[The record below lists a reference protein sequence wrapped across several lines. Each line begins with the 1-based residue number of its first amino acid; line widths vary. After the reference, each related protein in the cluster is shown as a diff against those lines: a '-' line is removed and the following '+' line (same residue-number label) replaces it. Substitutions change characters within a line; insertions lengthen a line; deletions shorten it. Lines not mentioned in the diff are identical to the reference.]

1 MSDSRRSRPFGDGDD
16 QARERSISVALI
28 AQLLSEEWD
37 VKIAPW
43 LRDRLDLL
51 ATVSPTTADEA
62 SAMKAAGDIFD
73 HIDEHHPERTYS
85 KGERLLVRVGT
96 LLSDIGKTGP
106 PHASEEQQELIARIF
121 AIENVSDR
129 DDVTLTAFF
138 AREKALRKPWVHS
151 WYYRIFPKQWQRHL
165 HSLMRQLGFDP
176 NTTTL
181 RAIHDIHASWTYD
194 LLSEA
199 DSGIPPRA
207 IPAAACHHRTRGDN
221 PRGIIADDDTYTED
235 FGQNTHYSR
244 AEKLVNALDI
254 YDACR
259 RRSQMTHREAID
271 ALAEEIGRRY
281 AHDDEFREI
290 LQDIITV
297 LNDEEETE

>member
-51 ATVSPTTADEA
+51 AILSPTTADEA

-73 HIDEHHPERTYS
+73 HIDEHHPERSYS
-85 KGERLLVRVGT
+85 RGERLLVRVGT

-106 PHASEEQQELIARIF
+106 PKANAEQQELIARIF
-121 AIENVSDR
+121 AVENVPDR
-129 DDVTLTAFF
+129 DEVTLTAFF
-138 AREKALRKPWVHS
+138 AREKALKKPWVHS
-151 WYYRIFPKQWQRHL
+151 WYYRIFSKQWQRHL
-165 HSLMRQLGFDP
+165 QGLMRQLGFDP
-176 NTTTL
+176 DTTTL
-181 RAIHDIHASWTYD
+181 RVIHDIHSAWTYD
-194 LLSEA
+194 LLSQS

-221 PRGIIADDDTYTED
+221 PRGIIDDDDTYTED

-259 RRSQMTHREAID
+259 RRSQMTHNEAMT
-271 ALAEEIGRRY
+271 ALAEEVSKRY
-281 AHDDEFREI
+281 ATDDEFREI
-290 LQDIITV
+290 LADITAV
-297 LNDEEETE
+297 LDDEEPEE